1 MSYRMYVGLMGVPAA
16 IALLLLLTGCG
27 DEYERGAGVYPN
39 TVTAEPLQTPT
50 VPVRVVPT
58 ESSEARPPSRRQRRL
73 VAQAKRDARVFL
85 DGYLRF
91 TAGERVRVRRVFPR
105 VLPPDPPRVP
115 LGVEPPERAR
125 LERGGLQFVGTY
137 RGRVLLTVR
146 TSDGQVRTL
155 TMRRR
160 GGGWAV
166 ERVR

>member
-1 MSYRMYVGLMGVPAA
+1 MRGSPIVMVGVLT
-16 IALLLLLTGCG
+16 ALLPSGCG

-39 TVTAEPLQTPT
+39 TVTAEPAQTPT

-58 ESSEARPPSRRQRRL
+58 ESAETDPPSRRVRRL

-91 TAGERVRVRRVFPR
+91 TAGERVRVRRVFPG

-115 LGVEPPERAR
+115 LGAEPPGRAR
-125 LERGGLQFVGTY
+125 LERGGLEFVGTY